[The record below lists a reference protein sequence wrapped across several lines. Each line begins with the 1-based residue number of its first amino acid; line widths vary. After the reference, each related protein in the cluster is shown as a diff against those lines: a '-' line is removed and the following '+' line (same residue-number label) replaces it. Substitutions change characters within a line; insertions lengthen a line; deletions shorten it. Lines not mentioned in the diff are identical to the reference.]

1 MPIQRLCDKCF
12 RDAPEIRAVNV
23 ESLLDHFRLDRKDI
37 EHIPTFTG
45 FPLKSR
51 AINDLLVREHPRR
64 GQVLAA
70 PLHVEEV
77 ARSKHGDECPASFQL
92 HKYHYSF
99 SDNLAKVVLYLS
111 LL

>member
-45 FPLKSR
+45 FPL
-51 AINDLLVREHPRR
+51 
-64 GQVLAA
+64 
-70 PLHVEEV
+70 
-77 ARSKHGDECPASFQL
+77 
-92 HKYHYSF
+92 
-99 SDNLAKVVLYLS
+99 S
-111 LL
+111 LEQSMTF